1 MKTEP
6 VSKNSLTP
14 FKLKSLQVILLFF
27 QLSLIELT
35 LPFCPR
41 QLVQY
46 EVSFSEGDECKT
58 NSETLCDFRKQSEP
72 VSTTLTRFK
81 SFLFFFLALPAQLL
95 LRVLEKSNML
105 NMEHFVCCLDIYFLI
120 WSQLFPIE
128 MYLYI
133 NFFPAPS
140 L

>member
-6 VSKNSLTP
+6 VSKNSLAP

-27 QLSLIELT
+27 SVEFNWINIAFLSSSAGKIWGVIQSGRWERDKLWNT
-35 LPFCPR
+35 
-41 QLVQY
+41 
-46 EVSFSEGDECKT
+46 
-58 NSETLCDFRKQSEP
+58 DFRKQSEP
-72 VSTTLTRFK
+72 ISATLTRFK
-81 SFLFFFLALPAQLL
+81 SFLFFVPALPAQLL

-133 NFFPAPS
+133 KFFPAPT